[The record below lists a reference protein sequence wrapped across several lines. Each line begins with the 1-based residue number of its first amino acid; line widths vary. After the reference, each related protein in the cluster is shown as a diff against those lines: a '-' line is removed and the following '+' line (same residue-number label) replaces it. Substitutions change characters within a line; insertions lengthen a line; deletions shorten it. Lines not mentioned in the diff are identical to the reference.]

1 MNLSV
6 SKATSDYS
14 VMVACDVMLNF
25 VGITTFSILV
35 LFWVLVCTGITF
47 YKILNQH
54 IIDMITRKS
63 LNGTCYVNH
72 NEMAMDEL
80 KLWKHQLSL
89 VSRFVHMVNRYF
101 GPVIVIAISHEFIT
115 FIITFY
121 ELVLAVQRSEVKQAS
136 IYGAMVG
143 RELFFLSVLTWTSY
157 VLQLEVYIC

>member
-1 MNLSV
+1 MLMNLSV

-14 VMVACDVMLNF
+14 IMVGCEVMLNF

-47 YKILNQH
+47 YKILNH
-54 IIDMITRKS
+54 RIIDMINRKQIKE
-63 LNGTCYVNH
+63 TCAN
-72 NEMAMDEL
+72 NNDEMTMDEL
-80 KLWKHQLSL
+80 KSWKHQLSL

-101 GPVIVIAISHEFIT
+101 GPVIVIAISHEFTT

-121 ELVLAVQRSEVKQAS
+121 NLVLAVQRSETTNAS
-136 IYGAMVG
+136 IYGAMVT

-157 VLQLEVYIC
+157 VLQLEVR